1 MSFTYNDYWKNFRN
15 TTGKQYFMD
24 YNSEC
29 RSNMAFINKSIMS
42 VICMHLS
49 TAACFVFLLRYMVHL
64 FIFSTKQKLNSIL
77 KLFSQWWN
85 ENYKCS

>member
-42 VICMHLS
+42 VICISMHLS
-49 TAACFVFLLRYMVHL
+49 TAACFAFFYYMVYL
-64 FIFSTKQKLNSIL
+64 VIL
-77 KLFSQWWN
+77 PRNKN
-85 ENYKCS
+85 